1 MPPAPAS
8 PVWRAAF
15 WMGGAMCCF
24 LAMAISGRELA
35 RELTTF
41 QVLFFRSLVGLAV
54 IAVFLYR
61 AGWPHVRTQIL
72 GTQVLRTHFVRNF
85 VHFTGQYGWFYGV
98 ALIPLTEVF
107 ALEFTMP
114 IWTAVL
120 APFLLG
126 ERMTRMRVLVVLIG
140 FAGTLV
146 ILRPGIAIVH
156 PAALAVLAGAF
167 SFALAHT
174 LTKRLSR
181 SEAPLSILFYMTLIQ
196 LPIGFVFS
204 LHHWVWPSLSA
215 WPWVIVVG
223 NAALFAHYCMTRA
236 FQLADATVVIPMD
249 FLRLPLIATVGFG
262 FYGEKVDAWVL
273 AGAVILCAGAWL
285 NIKTAAR

>member
-1 MPPAPAS
+1 
-8 PVWRAAF
+8 
-15 WMGGAMCCF
+15 MCCF

-41 QVLFFRSLVGLAV
+41 QVLFFRSLIGLVV

-61 AGWPHVRTQIL
+61 AGWAHVRTRVIGTSVL
-72 GTQVLRTHFVRNF
+72 GTHLVRNL
-85 VHFTGQYGWFYGV
+85 VHFTGQYGWFYGI

-120 APFLLG
+120 APALLG
-126 ERMTRMRVLVVLIG
+126 ERMTRTRALVVAIG
-140 FAGTLV
+140 FAGTLI

-156 PAALAVLAGAF
+156 PAALAVLGGAF
-167 SFALAHT
+167 GFALAHT
-174 LTKRLSR
+174 LTKRLSGTE
-181 SEAPLSILFYMTLIQ
+181 SPLAILFYMTLIQ
-196 LPIGFVFS
+196 LPLGFVFS
-204 LHHWVWPSLSA
+204 LPHWVWPSAGA
-215 WPWVIVVG
+215 WPWVVVVG

-249 FLRLPLIATVGFG
+249 FLRLPLIATVGFV
-262 FYGEKVDAWVL
+262 FYDEKVDVWVL
-273 AGAVILCAGAWL
+273 LGAIVLCAGAWL
-285 NIKTAAR
+285 NLKSAGRELHNLDSP